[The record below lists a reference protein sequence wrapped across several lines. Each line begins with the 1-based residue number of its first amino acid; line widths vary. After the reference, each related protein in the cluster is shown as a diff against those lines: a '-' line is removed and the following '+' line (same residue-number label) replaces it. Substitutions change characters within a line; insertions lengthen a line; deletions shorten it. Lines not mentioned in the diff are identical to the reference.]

1 MGEMRGFFSHCKSCF
16 FNIYHLTISQVI
28 TYLCYSLFSPFV
40 LTQSHISQ
48 YQGDQ
53 RQSLRDLLCR
63 CPTKQD
69 FAHQHLSVARSACT
83 APGVVLCIGGH
94 CCSTAPARTLWHLHP
109 KARAV
114 DAQLSAPPIWLTHP
128 RNELK
133 TRRRTFR
140 LVDRKG
146 RLNLWEGEGRFPVND
161 IMCGFKVKQVLC
173 WIRASA
179 LGAGTNQNN
188 ISCHPRIKADKCLL
202 CCSAS
207 RQPGSLWKR
216 CNSPWM
222 QHLTLNAPF
231 LCVSQPLICHGAPNF
246 KQIWMCSEC
255 LMGRLHGGGKIP
267 SGSSGM
273 ERQMAESWDQSL
285 KTTWLCWN
293 KCFTT
298 EAATP

>member
-1 MGEMRGFFSHCKSCF
+1 MPNQAGFCPPAPFSGTQCVHCSWRGALH
-16 FNIYHLTISQVI
+16 
-28 TYLCYSLFSPFV
+28 
-40 LTQSHISQ
+40 
-48 YQGDQ
+48 
-53 RQSLRDLLCR
+53 
-63 CPTKQD
+63 
-69 FAHQHLSVARSACT
+69 RSALLQHRPGPHPVTPSSQSTCSRCT
-83 APGVVLCIGGH
+83 AL
-94 CCSTAPARTLWHLHP
+94 ST
-109 KARAV
+109 
-114 DAQLSAPPIWLTHP
+114 PIWLTHP
-128 RNELK
+128 RDELK

-231 LCVSQPLICHGAPNF
+231 LCVSQPLICHRAPNF